1 MKILS
6 LTLENFRGIK
16 NLTVS
21 FDGKDADVYGANGT
35 GKTTIANAICWLLID
50 RPATEEADF
59 TPKTAGTH
67 GINHKASMTVELPNG
82 QRMTLAKDFY
92 EKWTRKRGSSTE
104 EFTGNVTDY
113 YIDGVKSKKK
123 EYTEVLET
131 ACGID
136 LERVKMLMVLGY
148 FADTMKADEK
158 RRILF
163 EMAGD
168 FTDMDV
174 IAANEEL
181 EGIEDFFLMPGTED
195 QHYTVEQWKK
205 IAVEQRKK
213 LNKDLETIPARIDE
227 ASKNVAE
234 NVEDADVLNAE
245 LNRLEEKKAAL
256 EEQKRSLSTEDGKQE
271 ATHAALAGLEVDLAK
286 QRAAYIE
293 QSTAANRETN
303 AMLDGMTA
311 DKRSVVDKLDALKRK
326 HEESRRTLTRMQEQ
340 RKALM
345 EEYAEVQ
352 SRQWDA
358 GAEICP
364 TCRQPLP
371 PERVEE
377 LRAAFNEEKAKQ
389 KEDINRRGQ
398 ECSKGKIDALTVEID
413 TQAADIT
420 AMEHQL
426 KEKEE
431 LIGEW
436 RAKIATPPPFE
447 ETETYREI
455 TARMEELRDGQRIRE
470 SAADGVM
477 NSYDRDIAAVKEEIA
492 AVNLRMAKA
501 KASEDSR
508 ARVGQLRQELKHT
521 AEEMEYIEQGIHLC
535 EEFIRTKA
543 RMVTDSINEKFRF
556 VRFVLFRNQINGGL
570 REVCEP
576 TIRNAAGEWV
586 EYRSAN
592 YAAQVNAQLDIV
604 STLMRHYGVQLP
616 ILMDQGE
623 SITEPLTVEEQM
635 IRFIVAA
642 EDKEIRV
649 EVKEQEE
656 KENGK

>member
-6 LTLENFRGIK
+6 LTLENFRSIK
-16 NLTVS
+16 NMTVN
-21 FDGKDADVYGANGT
+21 FDGKDADVLGANGT
-35 GKTTIANAICWLLID
+35 GKTTIANVICWLLID
-50 RPATEEADF
+50 RPATDEADF
-59 TPKTAGTH
+59 TPKTTGTH
-67 GINHKASMTVELPNG
+67 GVHHKASMTVELPNG
-82 QRMTLAKDFY
+82 KKITIAKDFY
-92 EKWTRKRGSSTE
+92 EKWTRKRGSATE

-123 EYTEVLET
+123 EYTEVVET

-136 LERVKMLMVLGY
+136 IEHVKMLMVLGY
-148 FADTMKADEK
+148 FADTMKTDEK

-163 EMAGD
+163 EMAGE

-181 EGIEDFFLMPGTED
+181 EGIENFLLMPGTSD
-195 QHYTVEQWKK
+195 KNYTIEQWKK
-205 IAVEQRKK
+205 IVVEQKKK

-234 NVEDADVLNAE
+234 NVEDVDALNAE

-256 EEQKRSLSTEDGKQE
+256 EEQKRSLGTEDGKQE
-271 ATHAALAGLEVDLAK
+271 ATRAALAGLEVDLAK

-293 QSTAANRETN
+293 QGTAANRETN
-303 AMLDGMTA
+303 AMIDCMTA
-311 DKRSVVDKLDALKRK
+311 DKRSVADKLDVLRRK
-326 HEESRRTLTRMQEQ
+326 HEESHRTLTRMQEQ

-364 TCRQPLP
+364 TCRQPHP

-377 LRAAFNEEKAKQ
+377 LRAAFNEEKSKQ

-398 ECSKGKIDALTVEID
+398 ACSKDKIDALTVEID

-436 RAKIATPPPFE
+436 RAKITTPPPFE
-447 ETETYREI
+447 DTEEYKEI
-455 TARMEELRDGQRIRE
+455 TSRMEELRDRQRLGQ
-470 SAADGVM
+470 SAADGTA
-477 NSYDRDIAAVKEEIA
+477 NAYDRDIQTVRDEIA
-492 AVNLRMAKA
+492 SVNMRIAKA

-508 ARVGQLRQELKHT
+508 KRVGELRQELKNT
-521 AEEMEYIEQGIHLC
+521 AEEMEYIEHGLHLC

-543 RMVTDSINEKFRF
+543 RMVTDSINAHFRY
-556 VRFVLFRNQINGGL
+556 VRFVLFRDQINGGL
-570 REVCEP
+570 REICEP
-576 TIRNAAGEWV
+576 TVESKDGTWV

-592 YAAQVNAQLDIV
+592 YAAQVNAKLDIV
-604 STLMRHYGVQLP
+604 TTVGRHYGVHLP

-623 SITEPLTVEEQM
+623 SVSTPLTVDEQM
-635 IRFIVAA
+635 IRLIVSPA
-642 EDKEIRV
+642 DQEIRV
-649 EVKEQEE
+649 EVKE
-656 KENGK
+656 

>member
-6 LTLENFRGIK
+6 LTLENFRSIK
-16 NLTVS
+16 NLTVN
-21 FDGKDADVYGANGT
+21 FDGEDADVLGANGT

-59 TPKTAGTH
+59 TPKTEGTH
-67 GINHKASMTVELPNG
+67 GLNHKASMTVELPNG

-92 EKWTRKRGSSTE
+92 EKWTRKRGAAVE

-131 ACGID
+131 ACGIE

-148 FADTMKADEK
+148 FADTMKTDEK

-205 IAVEQRKK
+205 IATEQRKK

-234 NVEDADVLNAE
+234 NVEDMEALNAE
-245 LNRLEEKKAAL
+245 LRRLEEKKAGL

-271 ATHAALAGLEVDLAK
+271 ATRAALAGLEVDLATK
-286 QRAAYIE
+286 RAAYIE
-293 QSTAANRETN
+293 QGTAANRETN
-303 AMLDGMTA
+303 AMIDCMTA
-311 DKRSVVDKLDALKRK
+311 DKRIVADKLDALKRK
-326 HEESRRTLTRMQEQ
+326 HEEFRRTFTQIQEE

-345 EEYAEVQ
+345 DAYAAV
-352 SRQWDA
+352 SARQWDA
-358 GAEICP
+358 EAEICP
-364 TCRQPLP
+364 TCHQPLP
-371 PERVEE
+371 PEQVEE
-377 LRAAFNEEKAKQ
+377 LRAAFNEEKSAE
-389 KEDINRRGQ
+389 KEDINCQGQ
-398 ECSKGKIDALTVEID
+398 ACSKDKINALAAEIE
-413 TQAADIT
+413 TQAADIA

-436 RAKIATPPPFE
+436 RAKITTPPPFE

-455 TARMEELRDGQRIRE
+455 TARMEELRDRRRIHE
-470 SAADGVM
+470 SAADGFV
-477 NSYDRDIAAVKEEIA
+477 NGYDRDIASVREEIA

-501 KASEDSR
+501 QSSEDSR
-508 ARVGQLRQELKHT
+508 KRVGELRQELKNT

-543 RMVTDSINEKFRF
+543 RMVTDSINEHFNF
-556 VRFVLFRNQINGGL
+556 VRFVLFRDQINGGL

-576 TIRNAAGEWV
+576 TIQNKAGEWV

-592 YAAQVNAQLDIV
+592 YAAQVNAKLDIV
-604 STLMRHYGVQLP
+604 TTLMQQYDVQLP

-623 SITEPLTVEEQM
+623 SVTRPLAVEEQLL
-635 IRFIVAA
+635 RFIVSA
-642 EDKEIRV
+642 EDEEIRV
-649 EVKEQEE
+649 EVKE
-656 KENGK
+656 

>member
-6 LTLENFRGIK
+6 LTLENFRSIK
-16 NLTVS
+16 NMTVN
-21 FDGKDADVYGANGT
+21 FDGRDADVLGANGT

-50 RPATEEADF
+50 RPMTEEADF
-59 TPKTAGTH
+59 TPKTEGAH
-67 GINHKASMTVELPNG
+67 GLNHKASMTVELPNG
-82 QRMTLAKDFY
+82 QKLTLAKDFY
-92 EKWTRKRGSSTE
+92 EKWTRKRGASVE

-148 FADTMKADEK
+148 FADTMKTDEK
-158 RRILF
+158 RRTLF
-163 EMAGD
+163 EMVGE

-195 QHYTVEQWKK
+195 RHYTVAQWKK
-205 IAVEQRKK
+205 IAVEQKKK

-234 NVEDADVLNAE
+234 NVEDMEALNAE
-245 LNRLEEKKAAL
+245 LRRLEEKKAGL
-256 EEQKRSLSTEDGKQE
+256 EEQKRSISTEDGKQE
-271 ATHAALAGLEVDLAK
+271 ATRAALAGLEVDLAK

-311 DKRSVVDKLDALKRK
+311 DKRIVADKLDVLRRN
-326 HEESRRTLTRMQEQ
+326 HEGSRRTLTRMQEK

-345 EEYAEVQ
+345 EEYAEAQ
-352 SRQWDA
+352 AQQWDER
-358 GAEICP
+358 AEICP
-364 TCRQPLP
+364 TCHQMLP

-377 LRAAFNEEKAKQ
+377 LRASFNEQKSKL

-398 ECSKGKIDALTVEID
+398 ECSKDKIDTLAAEIES
-413 TQAADIT
+413 QAAEIA
-420 AMEHQL
+420 AMEHEIT
-426 KEKEE
+426 EKEE

-436 RAKIATPPPFE
+436 RAKIATLPPFE

-455 TARMEELRDGQRIRE
+455 TARMEELRDRRRIHE
-470 SAADGVM
+470 SAADGVV
-477 NSYDRDIAAVKEEIA
+477 NGYDRDIQTVKDEIA
-492 AVNLRMAKA
+492 AVNLRIAKA

-508 ARVGQLRQELKHT
+508 RRVGQLRQELKNT
-521 AEEMEYIEQGIHLC
+521 AEEMEYLEQGIHLC

-543 RMVTDSINEKFRF
+543 RLVTDSINEHFEFIRFR
-556 VRFVLFRNQINGGL
+556 LFRDQINGGL

-576 TIRNAAGEWV
+576 TIQNKAGEWV

-592 YAAQVNAQLDIV
+592 YAAQVNAKLDIV
-604 STLMRHYGVQLP
+604 TTLMRHYGVHLP

-623 SITEPLTVEEQM
+623 SVTRPLAVEEQL
-635 IRFIVAA
+635 IRFIVSA
-642 EDKEIRV
+642 EDEEIRV
-649 EVKEQEE
+649 EVKE
-656 KENGK
+656 

>member
-16 NLTVS
+16 DLTVN
-21 FDGKDADVYGANGT
+21 FDGKDADVLGANGT

-59 TPKTAGTH
+59 DPKTTGAH
-67 GINHKASMTVELPNG
+67 GMQHKASIEVELPDG
-82 QRMTLAKDFY
+82 QRITFTKEFY
-92 EKWTRKRGSSTE
+92 EKWTRKRGSAAE
-104 EFTGNVTDY
+104 EFTGNITDY
-113 YIDGVKSKKK
+113 YVDGVKSKKK
-123 EYTEVLET
+123 EYTEALEN

-148 FADTMKADEK
+148 FADTMKTDEK

-181 EGIEDFFLMPGTED
+181 EGIENFFLVPGTED
-195 QHYTVEQWKK
+195 KHYTIEQWRK
-205 IAVEQRKK
+205 IAADRRSK

-234 NVEDADVLNAE
+234 NVEDADALNAE
-245 LNRLEEKKAAL
+245 LNRLEEKKAVL
-256 EEQKRSLSTEDGKQE
+256 EEQKRSLGTEDGKQE
-271 ATHAALAGLEVDLAK
+271 ATRAALAGLEVDLATK
-286 QRAAYIE
+286 RAAHIE
-293 QSTAANRETN
+293 LCSSANRETN
-303 AMLDGMTA
+303 AILDGMTA

-326 HEESRRTLTRMQEQ
+326 HEESRRTLTRMQEK

-345 EEYAEVQ
+345 EEYAEAQ
-352 SRQWDA
+352 SRQWDE

-364 TCRQPLP
+364 TCHQAFPL
-371 PERVEE
+371 EHIEE
-377 LRAAFNEEKAKQ
+377 LRATFNEQKSKL

-398 ECSKGKIDALTVEID
+398 ECSKDKIDALTAEID

-420 AMEHQL
+420 AIEQEV

-431 LIGEW
+431 LIGAW
-436 RAKIATPPPFE
+436 REKIATPPPFE
-447 ETETYREI
+447 ETEEYKEI
-455 TARMEELRDGQRIRE
+455 TARMEELRSRQRLGQ
-470 SAADGVM
+470 SAADGM
-477 NSYDRDIAAVKEEIA
+477 ANECDRDIATVKEEIA
-492 AVNLRMAKA
+492 AVNLRIAKA

-508 ARVGQLRQELKHT
+508 KRVGELRQELKHT
-521 AEEMEYIEQGIHLC
+521 SEEMEYIEQGIHLC
-535 EEFIRTKA
+535 EEFVRTKA
-543 RMVTDSINEKFRF
+543 RMVTDSINEHFRF
-556 VRFVLFRNQINGGL
+556 VRFRLFRNQINGGL

-576 TIRNAAGEWV
+576 MIENKAGEWV

-592 YAAQVNAQLDIV
+592 YSAQVNAKLDIV
-604 STLMRHYGVQLP
+604 TTLAKHYGVHLP
-616 ILMDQGE
+616 IVMDQGE
-623 SITEPLTVEEQM
+623 SVTEPLAVDEQL
-635 IRFIVAA
+635 IRLVVSA
-642 EDKEIRV
+642 EDKDIRV
-649 EVKEQEE
+649 EVKE
-656 KENGK
+656 

>member
-6 LTLENFRGIK
+6 LTLENFRSIK
-16 NLTVS
+16 NMTVN
-21 FDGKDADVYGANGT
+21 FDGRDADVLGANGT

-50 RPATEEADF
+50 RPMTEEADF
-59 TPKTAGTH
+59 TPKTTGTH
-67 GINHKASMTVELPNG
+67 GLNHKASMTVELADG
-82 QRMTLAKDFY
+82 RHMTLAKDFY
-92 EKWTRKRGSSTE
+92 EKWTRKRGSAAE

-123 EYTEVLET
+123 EYTEVIET

-136 LERVKMLMVLGY
+136 LEHMKMLMVLGY
-148 FADTMKADEK
+148 FADTMKTDEK

-163 EMAGD
+163 GMTRD

-181 EGIEDFFLMPGTED
+181 EGIENFLLMRGTSD
-195 QHYTVEQWKK
+195 KNYTIEQWKK
-205 IAVEQRKK
+205 IATEQRKK

-234 NVEDADVLNAE
+234 NVEDMEALNAE
-245 LNRLEEKKAAL
+245 LRRLEEKKAGL

-271 ATHAALAGLEVDLAK
+271 ATRAALAGLEVDLAK

-293 QSTAANRETN
+293 QSAAANRELN
-303 AMLDGMTA
+303 AEIDRKTKE
-311 DKRSVVDKLDALKRK
+311 KRDLSDKLDTLRWK
-326 HEESRRTLTRMQEQ
+326 HKDSLRTRTQMQEQ

-345 EEYAEVQ
+345 EEYAAVAAQ
-352 SRQWDA
+352 KWNA
-358 GAEICP
+358 GAEVCP
-364 TCRQPLP
+364 TCGQQMP
-371 PERVEE
+371 PEQVKTM
-377 LRAAFNEEKAKQ
+377 RAAFHEEQSKQ

-398 ECSKGKIDALTVEID
+398 ACSKGKIDALAAEIE

-420 AMEHQL
+420 AMESTV
-426 KEKEE
+426 
-431 LIGEW
+431 
-436 RAKIATPPPFE
+436 RAMENDIAAKKAAMVEPPPFE

-521 AEEMEYIEQGIHLC
+521 AEEMEYIEQGLHLC
-535 EEFIRTKA
+535 EEFVRTKA
-543 RMVTDSINEKFRF
+543 RMVTDSINSRF
-556 VRFVLFRNQINGGL
+556 KSIRFLLFRDQINGGL
-570 REVCEP
+570 KEVCEP
-576 TIRNAAGEWV
+576 LIEDALHGGWV

-592 YAAQVNAQLDIV
+592 YAAQVNAKLDIV
-604 STLMRHYGVQLP
+604 STLMKHYGVHLP

-623 SITEPLTVEEQM
+623 SVTRPLAVDEQF
-635 IRFIVAA
+635 IRFIVSP
-642 EDKEIRV
+642 KHN
-649 EVKEQEE
+649 EVKAELRE
-656 KENGK
+656 KY

>member
-6 LTLENFRGIK
+6 LTLENFRSIK
-16 NLTVS
+16 NLTVN
-21 FDGKDADVYGANGT
+21 FDGEDADVLGANGT

-50 RPATEEADF
+50 RPMTEEADF
-59 TPKTAGTH
+59 TPKTEGTH
-67 GINHKASMTVELPNG
+67 GLNHKASMTVELPNG
-82 QRMTLAKDFY
+82 QKLTIAKDFY
-92 EKWTRKRGSSTE
+92 EKWTRKRGSAAE

-123 EYTEVLET
+123 EYTEVIET

-136 LERVKMLMVLGY
+136 IERVKMLMVLGY
-148 FADTMKADEK
+148 FADTMKTDEK

-163 EMAGD
+163 EMTRE

-195 QHYTVEQWKK
+195 RHYTVAQWKK
-205 IAVEQRKK
+205 IATEQKKK

-227 ASKNVAE
+227 ASKGFSDT
-234 NVEDADVLNAE
+234 VEDVGVLNTE
-245 LNRLEEKKAAL
+245 LNYLEEKKAGL
-256 EEQKRSLSTEDGKQE
+256 EEQKRSLGTEDGKQE
-271 ATHAALAGLEVDLAK
+271 ATRAALAGLEVDLAK

-293 QSTAANRETN
+293 QGAAANQETN

-345 EEYAEVQ
+345 EEYAEAQ
-352 SRQWDA
+352 AQQWDER
-358 GAEICP
+358 AEICP
-364 TCRQPLP
+364 TCHQMLP

-377 LRAAFNEEKAKQ
+377 LRASFNEQKSKL

-398 ECSKGKIDALTVEID
+398 ECSKDKIDTLAAEIES
-413 TQAADIT
+413 QAAEIA
-420 AMEHQL
+420 AMEHEIT
-426 KEKEE
+426 EKEE

-455 TARMEELRDGQRIRE
+455 TARMEELRDRRRIHE
-470 SAADGVM
+470 SAADGVV
-477 NSYDRDIAAVKEEIA
+477 NGYDRDIASVRDEIA
-492 AVNLRMAKA
+492 AVNLRIAKA

-508 ARVGQLRQELKHT
+508 RRVGQLRQELKNT
-521 AEEMEYIEQGIHLC
+521 AEEMEYLEQGIHLC

-543 RMVTDSINEKFRF
+543 RLVTDSINEHFEFIRFR
-556 VRFVLFRNQINGGL
+556 LFRDQINGGL

-576 TIRNAAGEWV
+576 TIQNKAGEWV

-592 YAAQVNAQLDIV
+592 YAAQVNAKLDIV
-604 STLMRHYGVQLP
+604 STLGKHYGAHLP
-616 ILMDQGE
+616 IVMDQGE
-623 SITEPLTVEEQM
+623 SVTEPLAVEEQLL
-635 IRFIVAA
+635 RFIVSA
-642 EDKEIRV
+642 EDEEIRV
-649 EVKEQEE
+649 EVKE
-656 KENGK
+656 